1 MNNTA
6 EQTNHII
13 NGVDTEILGNLATNV
28 SEDENYG
35 KFKFRASNQ
44 WITGT
49 RSRGSIQG
57 FFAGGKE
64 NTERKEPLYVDADQP
79 NFFYGQNTAPN
90 PMEHLLNALNSCL
103 SFTLVSHASVQGI
116 HLDDVE
122 TSSEGD
128 MDARGLFGISDQ
140 VKKGYSH
147 IRVNMRVK
155 SDADVDTLTQMALY
169 SPVYEVVSGG
179 IPVDFTLTKI

>member
-1 MNNTA
+1 
-6 EQTNHII
+6 
-13 NGVDTEILGNLATNV
+13 
-28 SEDENYG
+28 
-35 KFKFRASNQ
+35 
-44 WITGT
+44 
-49 RSRGSIQG
+49 
-57 FFAGGKE
+57 
-64 NTERKEPLYVDADQP
+64 VDADQP
-79 NFFYGQNTAPN
+79 SFFYGQNTAPN
-90 PMEHLLNALNSCL
+90 SMEHLLHALNSCL

-140 VKKGYSH
+140 VNKGYSH

-155 SDADVDTLTQMALY
+155 SDADVDTLTEMALY
-169 SPVYEVVSGG
+169 SPVYDVISRG

>member
-6 EQTNHII
+6 EKTDHII
-13 NGVDTEILGNLATNV
+13 NGVDTEILGNLAANV
-28 SEDENYG
+28 SGDENYG
-35 KFKFRASNQ
+35 KFKFRSTNQ

-49 RSRGSIQG
+49 RSRSSIQG
-57 FFAGGKE
+57 FYAGGKE
-64 NTERKEPLYVDADQP
+64 ITERVEPLYVDADQP
-79 NFFYGQNTAPN
+79 PFFYGQNTAPN
-90 PMEHLLNALNSCL
+90 PMEYLLHTLNSCL

-128 MDARGLFGISDQ
+128 MDARGLFGISED
-140 VKKGYSH
+140 VNKGYSR
-147 IRVNMRVK
+147 IRINMRVK
-155 SDADVDTLTQMALY
+155 SDADVETLTQMAMF
-169 SPVYEVVSGG
+169 SPVYDVVSRG